1 VTYRNKSDWPVD
13 ELMFLLAELSTA
25 ASAQRRRGLIYVE
38 IEVVRAQSVKCLLET
53 FRDIGL
59 VGVPQLA
66 GDENVF
72 ARDTTILD
80 ALADFVLVS

>member
-1 VTYRNKSDWPVD
+1 
-13 ELMFLLAELSTA
+13 
-25 ASAQRRRGLIYVE
+25 
-38 IEVVRAQSVKCLLET
+38 LET

-66 GDENVF
+66 GEENIF

-80 ALADFVLVS
+80 ALTDFVLVS